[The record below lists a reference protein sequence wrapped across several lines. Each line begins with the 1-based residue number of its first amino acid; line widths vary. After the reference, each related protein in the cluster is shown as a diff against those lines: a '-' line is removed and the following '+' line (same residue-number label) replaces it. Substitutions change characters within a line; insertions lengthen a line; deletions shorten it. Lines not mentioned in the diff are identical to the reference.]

1 MREKIEKVCSS
12 NQSAAPELTNFN
24 QQITGRPRKEVNQP
38 GLLSTIVRIIEASS
52 AADDRRHYEH
62 FRSVETLYDFQSE
75 LVIFGFN
82 LSRSATYLRLLP
94 QRSDSREEKCHLHTV
109 NMKLVRPENSLRKK
123 TQIECLPDDLWMIYL
138 MFASYLVSNR
148 YWFFQLKIRLE

>member
-12 NQSAAPELTNFN
+12 NQSAAPEMTNFN

-75 LVIFGFN
+75 LVIFEFN

-94 QRSDSREEKCHLHTV
+94 
-109 NMKLVRPENSLRKK
+109 
-123 TQIECLPDDLWMIYL
+123 
-138 MFASYLVSNR
+138 
-148 YWFFQLKIRLE
+148 